1 MQLSWIASS
10 YGLWQYLISVKRLL
24 ISNTVNFADCLFRR
38 QLYKQLALYSSM
50 RTAKISKCCTFAG
63 IRLRITWASM
73 VWHRSEYKVKHSVR
87 PLGQTNPKIQLFTFF
102 LSRLYVVLFDNFFF
116 ATKKKLSDMLLSLSQ
131 KSIGMCKLYKI
142 EMLLIFFIFPFFYI
156 GVDFCWWWWCRD
168 DYLISWVA
176 NASKRWGI
184 CVLRCAGHIK

>member
-1 MQLSWIASS
+1 MTLERRKVRLDTRIYNKSLYIIDCCDNKELWIMQLSWIASS
-10 YGLWQYLISVKRLL
+10 YGLWQYLTSVKRLL

-102 LSRLYVVLFDNFFF
+102 CPDSMLYYLTIFSSPPKKNCQICCYLCRKSPLGC
-116 ATKKKLSDMLLSLSQ
+116 ASCTK
-131 KSIGMCKLYKI
+131 
-142 EMLLIFFIFPFFYI
+142 
-156 GVDFCWWWWCRD
+156 
-168 DYLISWVA
+168 
-176 NASKRWGI
+176 
-184 CVLRCAGHIK
+184 